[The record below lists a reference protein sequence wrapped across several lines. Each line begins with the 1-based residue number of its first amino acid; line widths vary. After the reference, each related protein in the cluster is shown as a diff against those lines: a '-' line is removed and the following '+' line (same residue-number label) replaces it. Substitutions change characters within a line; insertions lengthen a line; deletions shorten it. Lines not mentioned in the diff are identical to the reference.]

1 MSKFSKIKERLASLL
16 IEVEFA
22 TVKTEKAVLEY
33 DGEELVEGTKVY
45 VIEEETNERVA
56 AADGEY
62 TTEDNKVIKVANG
75 KVVSIVEKEEEPI
88 EEPIEEPEVEE
99 KPIEAEEEP
108 KDGEEPVEEPTEE
121 PVEEPKE
128 DEVAELKTKVEE
140 LTAIVNELIGLVES
154 MKAETEEKFSK
165 ISLAKPASEEFEQT
179 TIKKTGDA
187 RVDKLLNAWGK
198 K

>member
-22 TVKTEKAVLEY
+22 TVKTDKAVFEY

-45 VIEEETNERVA
+45 VIDEETGERVA

-62 TTEDNKVIKVANG
+62 TTEDNKVLTVTNG
-75 KVVSIVEKEEEPI
+75 EVVSIVEKEEEPV
-88 EEPIEEPEVEE
+88 EEPVAEPEVE
-99 KPIEAEEEP
+99 AEEVV
-108 KDGEEPVEEPTEE
+108 EEPVEEAPIVEV
-121 PVEEPKE
+121 VEETV
-128 DEVAELKTKVEE
+128 DEVAELKAKVEE
-140 LTAIVNELIGLVES
+140 LTMIVNELVSAVES
-154 MKAETEEKFSK
+154 MKTETEEKFSK
-165 ISLAKPASEEFEQT
+165 ISLAKPASEEFEQST

-187 RVDKLLNAWGK
+187 RVDKLLTAWGK

>member
-22 TVKTEKAVLEY
+22 TLKTDKAVFEY

-45 VIEEETNERVA
+45 VIDEETNERVA

-62 TTEDNKVIKVANG
+62 TTEDNKVITVANG
-75 KVVSIVEKEEEPI
+75 EVVSIVEKEEEPI
-88 EEPIEEPEVEE
+88 EEPV
-99 KPIEAEEEP
+99 
-108 KDGEEPVEEPTEE
+108 EEPVAEEVVETVEEPVEEPTEEPTEE

-140 LTAIVNELIGLVES
+140 LTAIVNELIGLVED
-154 MKAETEEKFSK
+154 MKKETEEKFSK

-179 TIKKTGDA
+179 TVKKTGDA
-187 RVDKLLNAWGK
+187 KLDRFLQRYGNK
-198 K
+198 

>member
-22 TVKTEKAVLEY
+22 TLKTDKAVFEY

-45 VIEEETNERVA
+45 VIDEETNERVA

-62 TTEDNKVIKVANG
+62 TTEDNKVITVANG
-75 KVVSIVEKEEEPI
+75 EVVSIVEKEEEPT
-88 EEPIEEPEVEE
+88 EEPV
-99 KPIEAEEEP
+99 AEEVVETV
-108 KDGEEPVEEPTEE
+108 EEPVEEPTEE
-121 PVEEPKE
+121 PVEEPK

-140 LTAIVNELIGLVES
+140 LTAIVNELIGLVED
-154 MKAETEEKFSK
+154 MKKETEEKFSK

>member
-45 VIEEETNERVA
+45 VIDEETNERVA

-62 TTEDNKVIKVANG
+62 TTEDNKVITVSNG
-75 KVVSIVEKEEEPI
+75 EVVSIVEKEEEPI